1 MPTLPP
7 ILTSGPRGVYL
18 SAGWLNQ
25 LRDFVASLANIG
37 VGDGLSIVNSSTGIL
52 ISSTASAG
60 EWRRGVIKAAPAGAD
75 AVASTIR
82 YDVKVV
88 GIDAI
93 ATSLE
98 ARISRPAQGSARLVP
113 ARVGDPCFVLL
124 VPDGDGTFTAWLWAM
139 TETLAFA
146 PCGAVPTTG
155 IVTIP
160 PGNLNPALVLVDQGT
175 PLPRGAP

>member
-1 MPTLPP
+1 MATLPP

-25 LRDFVASLANIG
+25 LRDFVASLANVG
-37 VGDGLSIVNSSTGIL
+37 VGDGLSIVNSSTGIM
-52 ISSTASAG
+52 ISSTASAA
-60 EWRRGVIKAAPAGAD
+60 EWRRGVIKAAPIGAD
-75 AVASTIR
+75 ALASAIR

-88 GIDAI
+88 GIDVL
-93 ATSLE
+93 ATNLE
-98 ARISRPAQGSARLVP
+98 AKISRPAQGSVRLVP

-146 PCGAVPTTG
+146 PCGTGSPTA

-160 PGNLNPALVLVDQGT
+160 PGNVQPALNTIDQGT
-175 PLPRGAP
+175 TLPRGAP